1 MSAWVTL
8 PLGQVV
14 TFQRGYDLPHHARRS
29 GEIPIISSAGVTDFH
44 DIAMVDPIGV
54 VTGRYGTI
62 GELFLISE
70 PFWPLNTTL
79 YVRDFHGN
87 DPHFVYYLL
96 QTFDFTSFSGKS
108 GVPGVNRNDLHVET
122 VVLPSDLPEQRA
134 IAAALSD
141 VDALLDGLETLIA
154 KKRNLRQAVMQQLLT
169 GLTRLPGFSG
179 EWTQFDMAQDSA
191 LKARIGWQGLTTSEY
206 LTSGDYYL
214 VTGTDFL
221 DGRVNWTNC
230 HYVDHFR
237 YSQDQNIQLSSG
249 DVLLTKDG
257 TIGKVAYV
265 ESLPGPATLN
275 SGVFVIRPK
284 AGSFHQLFMYYVLSS
299 SIFDNFLRRLQ
310 AGSTI
315 SHLYQKDFIRF
326 TFDGKRFADPTF
338 LSLSH

>member
-1 MSAWVTL
+1 MSICATVGRPIETRIDACIHDGFVVFDEPKIDQSFLYHVLVSLEPTWSRRGQIGSQMNLNTGLIESRLVAL
-8 PLGQVV
+8 PSTTSEQN
-14 TFQRGYDLPHHARRS
+14 
-29 GEIPIISSAGVTDFH
+29 
-44 DIAMVDPIGV
+44 DIA
-54 VTGRYGTI
+54 
-62 GELFLISE
+62 
-70 PFWPLNTTL
+70 
-79 YVRDFHGN
+79 
-87 DPHFVYYLL
+87 
-96 QTFDFTSFSGKS
+96 
-108 GVPGVNRNDLHVET
+108 
-122 VVLPSDLPEQRA
+122 VVLD
-134 IAAALSD
+134 D
-141 VDALLDGLETLIA
+141 VDALLEALDQLIA
-154 KKRNLRQAVMQQLLT
+154 KKQDLKQAAMQQLLT
-169 GLTRLPGFSG
+169 ARTRLPGFSG

-326 TFDGKRFADPTF
+326 LTSTV
-338 LSLSH
+338 